1 MDRHNP
7 MFRPGEEW
15 LARYSTTLTPP
26 AEGSSRL
33 LVINNSSHGF
43 GVLHQANVKHPN
55 PAERRIINSMMLT
68 TEGEELSKDS
78 LNTFLMT
85 NEISGG

>member
-1 MDRHNP
+1 MDHHNP
-7 MFRPGEEW
+7 MFRPGEEL
-15 LARYSTTLTPP
+15 LARCSTTLTPP

-33 LVINNSSHGF
+33 TVINNSSHGF
-43 GVLHQANVKHPN
+43 GVLHQASIKLPN
-55 PAERRIINSMMLT
+55 PVERRIINSMMLN
-68 TEGEELSKDS
+68 TEGEEPSKDG